1 MIKIKITEIEVN
13 KDEFTNEVKKL
24 CSDLHKYLDIHYLY
38 KERFN
43 EHFKTKLN
51 DLEFAKLMAN
61 NLFEIQNI
69 SNGIGVRINI
79 EKLLNLNL

>member
-13 KDEFTNEVKKL
+13 GEEFTNEVKQL

-61 NLFEIQNI
+61 NLFLIENI
-69 SNGIGVRINI
+69 SNAIGVRVNI